1 MTQTYEDPWAAAAAR
16 HDDPMTN
23 GDTPTSASQP
33 AQGGQGALAGA
44 FAGGGNRLFNAGSVA
59 PSLFNKTHG
68 VGTALTGIVTDIQ
81 DRQDVDFDSKA
92 PKFFSR
98 SKVNGKAVT
107 TNPIDGPTGEK
118 NEPVM
123 TTHIT
128 LKTDYKMTPQECDA
142 VNRSH
147 DFIGQDDGTRVLV
160 VGGKQPTKAFFD
172 AIQVANGA
180 GLGLTG
186 YDSLKGKRI
195 FAKRAGQEPI
205 PGRANKSWVMEFVIR
220 NA

>member
-1 MTQTYEDPWAAAAAR
+1 MTDVQNDPWAAAAASS
-16 HDDPMTN
+16 PN
-23 GDTPTSASQP
+23 ADTPATASQPAQP
-33 AQGGQGALAGA
+33 AQGGQAAYAGA

-68 VGTALTGIVTDIQ
+68 VGTKLRGKILDIQ

-107 TNPIDGPTGEK
+107 TDPIDGPTGEK

-128 LKTDYKMTPQECDA
+128 LQTDYKMTPQECDA
-142 VNRSH
+142 VNRSR
-147 DFIGQDDGTRVLV
+147 DFIAQDDGTRVLV

-172 AIQVANGA
+172 AIQAANAQGM
-180 GLGLTG
+180 GLTG
-186 YDSLKGKRI
+186 YDSLKGKYVD
-195 FAKRAGQEPI
+195 AARAGQEPI
-205 PGRANKSWVMEFVIR
+205 PGRANKSWVMAFKIS